1 MKRQLINIDVT
12 NTLNFDTPISL
23 LGGLS
28 DPYSMNVNAVT
39 QYWWDIAYPFF
50 NVANYSQIQLQVRNV
65 GAPTFNLVNVTTNRT
80 YNGLLQGLN
89 DLNLGVFWYEFPIFT
104 AGAGYQI
111 YTVNDTYEF
120 GDFIW

>member
-1 MKRQLINIDVT
+1 MKRQLINLSVT
-12 NTLNFDTPISL
+12 NNQSFDTPISL

-28 DPYSMNVNAVT
+28 DPFSMNVNATT

-50 NVANYSQIQLQVRNV
+50 DVSLYSQVQLQVRNV
-65 GAPTFNLVNVTTNRT
+65 GAPTFGLTTVTTNRS

-89 DLNLGVFWYEFPIFT
+89 DLNLGVFWYEFPIFDPV
-104 AGAGYQI
+104 AGYQI

>member
-12 NTLNFDTPISL
+12 NNLNFDTPISL

-28 DPYSMNVNAVT
+28 DPYAMNVNAVT
-39 QYWWDIAYPFF
+39 QYWWDISFPFF
-50 NVANYSQIQLQVRNV
+50 NVANYSQVFLEVKPV
-65 GAPTFNLVNVTTNRT
+65 GVPTFGLATVTTNRT

-89 DLNLGVFWYEFPIFT
+89 DLNLGVFWYEFPIFDPV
-104 AGAGYQI
+104 AGYQI

-120 GDFIW
+120 GEFIF